1 MPRFVVLRH
10 DAPRGLHWDFMLE
23 IGPVL
28 ATWALDRE
36 PGSGGPIS
44 ATALPGHRVAYLD
57 YEGDVSGGR
66 GTVVRWDRGSYT
78 LETYGDAEVIA
89 LVAGEKLRGRV
100 AVRRST
106 ADRWEFSFVATEA
119 PGGVTESG
127 GRGI

>member
-44 ATALPGHRVAYLD
+44 PRRSRAIALPTWTMRVTSR
-57 YEGDVSGGR
+57 EGEEPSSAGI
-66 GTVVRWDRGSYT
+66 
-78 LETYGDAEVIA
+78 AEA
-89 LVAGEKLRGRV
+89 TPSKP
-100 AVRRST
+100 T
-106 ADRWEFSFVATEA
+106 AM
-119 PGGVTESG
+119 PK
-127 GRGI
+127 